1 MLADMPVG
9 KMLLILVSIMLTITM
24 NLSFKRQVA

>member
-1 MLADMPVG
+1 MLADMPIVIT
-9 KMLLILVSIMLTITM
+9 LLILVSIMLTITM